1 MKQDQSAYLKESL
14 QPFNR
19 RAFLK
24 GSVMAGVGV
33 AAALSLGCSNDGAQ
47 NHAYM
52 SNEDAEV
59 LNKLVGVIFPAV
71 DGIYP
76 VANVPMLENINDL
89 LGFVDPGLRGDL
101 SAGIKLFNYGAII
114 LGWHFTTFL
123 DLNAEDALRYV
134 NDWQNGNEIQRGL
147 LSGLK
152 KLIYT
157 AYWRDEN
164 TWEAVEFDGPVSDKW
179 GLKSLGNTPMPT
191 N

>member
-1 MKQDQSAYLKESL
+1 MKQVQSAYLEESL

-24 GSVMAGVGV
+24 GSIMAGVGA
-33 AAALSLGCSNDGAQ
+33 AAALSLGCSNDAIQ
-47 NHAYM
+47 KHTYM

-59 LNKLVGVIFPAV
+59 LSKLVETMFPSGT
-71 DGIYP
+71 GIYP
-76 VANVPMLENINDL
+76 VENVPMLENINHL
-89 LGFVDPGLRGDL
+89 LSFVDPGLRSDL

-114 LGWHFTTFL
+114 LGWHFATFL
-123 DLNAEDALRYV
+123 DLSTEDSTQYV
-134 NDWQNGNEIQRGL
+134 NEWQNGNEIQRGL
-147 LSGLK
+147 LAGLK

-164 TWEAVEFDGPVSDKW
+164 TWDAVEFDGPVSDKW
-179 GLKSLGNTPMPT
+179 GLQSLGNTPMPT